1 MRFILTISFIIL
13 NYFGYAQSNPQIKE
27 AYVYLNKIRQNPNL
41 YTKDI
46 GINLS
51 GIASRPNLLWND
63 TLASVAQKKA
73 EDMVKRSYFGHTDP
87 DGNGINILILREG
100 FTIPEEWTIPKS
112 NNYFESLSA
121 GNVTPKEGIIYLI
134 KDGGVV
140 SHKEAGHRN
149 HLLGIEKFYANL
161 TDIGIGWAT
170 GGKYGTYMCVIIAK
184 HQW

>member
-1 MRFILTISFIIL
+1 MRIIFIISFL
-13 NYFGYAQSNPQIKE
+13 FLTLFSKAQNSPQIKE
-27 AYVYLNKIRQNPNL
+27 AITYLNKIRQNPAL
-41 YTKDI
+41 YSKEL
-46 GINLS
+46 GINLA
-51 GIASRPNLLWND
+51 GIASRPTLIWND
-63 TLASVAQKKA
+63 TLATVAQKKA

-87 DGNGINILILREG
+87 DGRGINILILQAG
-100 FTIPEEWTIPKS
+100 FTIPEEWTTPKS

-121 GNVTPKEGIIYLI
+121 GNVNPKEGIIYLI
-134 KDGGVV
+134 KDGGVLN
-140 SHKEAGHRN
+140 HKEAGHRN

>member
-1 MRFILTISFIIL
+1 MRFTFIISLVLL
-13 NYFGYAQSNPQIKE
+13 NFTLKAQNNTQIKE
-27 AYVYLNKIRQNPNL
+27 ALIYLNKIRQNPAL
-41 YTKDI
+41 YSKDV

-51 GIASRPNLLWND
+51 GVSSRPSLVWND
-63 TLASVAQKKA
+63 TLAAVAQKKA

-87 DGNGINILILREG
+87 DGNGINILILKAG
-100 FTIPEEWTIPKS
+100 FTIPEEWTTPKN

-121 GNVTPKEGIIYLI
+121 GNVNPKEGIIYLI
-134 KDGGVV
+134 KDGGVAN
-140 SHKEAGHRN
+140 HKDAGHRN

-170 GGKYGTYMCVIIAK
+170 GGKYETYMCVIIAK